1 MKSVS
6 KLFVSY
12 VRLAG
17 AVLCAIL
24 LLFACSKSENPNIE
38 LEPTEKPILL
48 LKVSPT
54 EITEGDEVEFI
65 VTVDRGIVGADIYL
79 DGKKTEGTSHI
90 FEKAGVYKA
99 IAKKDDHKDSQELI
113 ITVLEAQYETNVYV
127 AGWMYGRNGNEAKY
141 WKNGKAQ
148 ALNFSN
154 TGFKSQGRSIRV
166 VNGDVY
172 VGGMESNPNGRED
185 AVVWKNGEIETW
197 QKGTGSG
204 NSNGVS
210 INSIYNYNGD
220 LYAAGT
226 RKNGWVNNDI
236 HSPLGV
242 GVYWKNGT
250 LVREIGDE
258 INNYN
263 ANSIS
268 VDENGVHIVGS
279 GRNGDYK
286 AYYWNSNQINSIN
299 DSYQG
304 YSVFTANGNVYMTG
318 RGGMPSYAPVY
329 WKNGEEHRLTDNS
342 GSSTVIVSKVFVDG
356 DDVHAVGFKTNARGR
371 YIAIYWKNNVQQ
383 ELSADG
389 LYNAQCN
396 DVFVLDGDVY
406 IAGYENKGNG
416 NIGKYWKNGEPFELT
431 DGATAANAY
440 SIVVVKERRIK
451 K

>member
-1 MKSVS
+1 MKSIA
-6 KLFVSY
+6 KKIVSY

-24 LLFACSKSENPNIE
+24 LLFACSKSENANIAP
-38 LEPTEKPILL
+38 EPTEKPRLILE
-48 LKVSPT
+48 VESS
-54 EITEGDEVEFI
+54 EIIEGDEVRFI
-65 VTVDRGIVGADIYL
+65 VKVNATTTNADLYL
-79 DGKKTEGTSHI
+79 DGEKLEGTSYI
-90 FEKAGVYKA
+90 FRKAGTYKVV
-99 IAKKDDHKDSQELI
+99 AKKDNHKDSQELI

-127 AGWMYGRNGNEAKY
+127 AGWVYGRNGNEAKY

-154 TGFKSQGRSIRV
+154 TGFKSQGRSISV
-166 VNGDVY
+166 INGDVY
-172 VGGMESNPNGRED
+172 VGGMESNINGRED

-197 QKGTGSG
+197 QKGFSTG
-204 NSNGVS
+204 NSYGVS
-210 INSIYNYNGD
+210 ISSIYSYNGD

-242 GVYWKNGT
+242 GVYWKNG
-250 LVREIGDE
+250 VMMQEIGEE

-268 VDENGVHIVGS
+268 VDEKGVHIVGS
-279 GRNGDYK
+279 GREGGYK
-286 AYYWNSNQINSIN
+286 AYYWNNNQINIIN

-318 RGGMPSYAPVY
+318 RSGIPVYAPVY
-329 WKNGEEHRLTDNS
+329 WKNGEENRLRDES
-342 GSSTVIVSKVFVDG
+342 GSETVIVNKVFVDG
-356 DDVHAVGFKTNARGR
+356 NDVHAVGFKTNSRGK
-371 YIAIYWKNNVQQ
+371 YIAVYWKNNLQQ
-383 ELSADG
+383 ELSTDG

-406 IAGYENKGNG
+406 IAGYEDKGTG
-416 NIGKYWKNGEPFELT
+416 SVGKYWKNGEPFELR
-431 DGATAANAY
+431 DGATARNAY
-440 SIVVVKERRIK
+440 SIVVVKEK
-451 K
+451 KQ